1 MRNKRNSRWNQRLRE
16 IFEEWDT
23 NQSGSISV
31 DQMSEIYRIYKVE
44 LDLEE
49 LQPRVGL
56 GGQVKKNDFVE
67 FSLENKLLDITGVD
81 HGKAR
86 KTAGSVKL
94 KEEEGK
100 RPSNKTKKSRE
111 GGLLCC
117 GKGTGG
123 SPERPV
129 NMDRVEA
136 AFRKFDTDGDGFIDW
151 EEFKQV
157 SKNIDSE
164 QARRIFETCDQSGD
178 AKISLEEFRKMANM
192 KTS

>member
-1 MRNKRNSRWNQRLRE
+1 LRE

-44 LDLEE
+44 LDLED

-81 HGKAR
+81 HGKSR
-86 KTAGSVKL
+86 KAAGSVRI
-94 KEEEGK
+94 KEEERK
-100 RPSNKTKKSRE
+100 PSTKTKKGRE

-117 GKGTGG
+117 GKGARE

-136 AFRKFDTDGDGFIDW
+136 AFHKFDTDGDGFIDW

-178 AKISLEEFRKMANM
+178 AKISLEEFRKMANT
-192 KTS
+192 KPS